1 MGGVTR
7 GLKHSGN
14 PAILNKTHIN
24 HTTRKESEPPL
35 KTIVDTE
42 FADLS
47 HMNFEVSDE
56 QRIVLDEVDRACK
69 EIRPLEDAAYL
80 SGSFNQHLV
89 PIFKRAQ
96 LLGLPISRRYG
107 EGQGADI
114 LTYALALERIGQ
126 EGTGVRTFLS
136 GHVSLGQ
143 MTLQKWGNE
152 QQKEKY
158 LPPATRGEKVMCFGL
173 TEPTAGSDPASLRT
187 TYEDKGSYF
196 LLNGS
201 KAWISNGSIADAA
214 VIFAHPKGKRE
225 GMSAFIVEKKFEGY
239 SSQQQKH
246 KLGMPTSDTGSIF
259 LDNCRVPKENMLGPA
274 GKGLGIAYSGLMS
287 GRLSVAAGCLG
298 VIEDCINESVNY
310 ARERIQHGK
319 QIGKHQLVQR
329 HIGIMS
335 TNLEAAR
342 NLVYKASV
350 MKQQSDST
358 PEDKT
363 IRDQADI
370 MIAKAKFF
378 ASNASIDAADR
389 AVQIFGSS
397 GYSFETRAP
406 RHLVDTRV
414 CRIYEGTDEIMVQK
428 IAVSLLGTDFEAYK

>member
-1 MGGVTR
+1 MKAV
-7 GLKHSGN
+7 
-14 PAILNKTHIN
+14 
-24 HTTRKESEPPL
+24 
-35 KTIVDTE
+35 VDTG
-42 FADLS
+42 FGNLS
-47 HMNFEVSDE
+47 RMRFDVSDE
-56 QRIVLDEVDRACK
+56 QSLVLDEVDRACR
-69 EIRPLEDAAYL
+69 ELRPLEDEAYL
-80 SGSFNQHLV
+80 SGKFNQHLV
-89 PIFKRAQ
+89 PILKKAL
-96 LLGLPISRRYG
+96 LLGLPISRMYG

-114 LTYALALERIGQ
+114 LTYALALERIGR

-143 MTLQKWGNE
+143 MTVQKWASE
-152 QQKEKY
+152 DQKERY
-158 LPPATRGEKVMCFGL
+158 LPPATRGEKIMCFGL

-187 TYEDKGSYF
+187 SYEDNGTHY

-201 KAWISNGSIADAA
+201 KAWISNGSIADMA
-214 VIFAHPKGKRE
+214 VIFAYPKGKRE

-259 LDNCRVPKENMLGPA
+259 LDNCRVPKENLLGPP

-298 VIEDCINESVNY
+298 VIEDCIEEAVNY
-310 ARERIQHGK
+310 AKVRVQHGK
-319 QIGKHQLVQR
+319 QIGKHQLVQQ

-335 TNLEAAR
+335 TNLEASK

-350 MKQQSDST
+350 MKQESDEH
-358 PEDKT
+358 PENKEL
-363 IRDQADI
+363 RDQADI

-378 ASNASIDAADR
+378 ASNASFDAADR
-389 AVQIFGSS
+389 TVQIFGST

-428 IAVSLLGTDFEAYK
+428 IAVALLGTDFEAYK

>member
-1 MGGVTR
+1 M
-7 GLKHSGN
+7 KF
-14 PAILNKTHIN
+14 
-24 HTTRKESEPPL
+24 
-35 KTIVDTE
+35 D
-42 FADLS
+42 
-47 HMNFEVSDE
+47 VSDE
-56 QRIVLDEVDRACK
+56 QRLVLDEVDRACR
-69 EIRPLEDAAYL
+69 EIRPLEDEAYL

-89 PIFKRAQ
+89 PIFKKAQ

-143 MTLQKWGNE
+143 MTLQKWGSE
-152 QQKEKY
+152 EQKEKY
-158 LPPATRGEKVMCFGL
+158 LPPATKGEKLFCFGL
-173 TEPTAGSDPASLRT
+173 TEPTAGSDPGSLRT
-187 TYEDKGSYF
+187 SYEDKGTHF
-196 LLNGS
+196 ILNGS
-201 KAWISNGSIADAA
+201 KAWISNGSIADLA
-214 VIFAHPKGKRE
+214 VIFAYPKGKRE

-246 KLGMPTSDTGSIF
+246 KLGIPTSDTGSIF

-274 GKGLGIAYSGLMS
+274 GKGLGIAFSGLMS

-298 VIEDCINESVNY
+298 VIEDCIIEAVNY
-310 ARERIQHGK
+310 ARVRVQHGK

-335 TNLEAAR
+335 TNLEAAK

-350 MKQQSDST
+350 LKQESDDR
-358 PEDKT
+358 PDNKEL
-363 IRDQADI
+363 REQADV

-378 ASNASIDAADR
+378 ASNASYDAADR
-389 AVQIFGSS
+389 TVQIFGSS

-428 IAVSLLGTDFEAYK
+428 IAVALLGTDFEAYK

>member
-1 MGGVTR
+1 M
-7 GLKHSGN
+7 K
-14 PAILNKTHIN
+14 
-24 HTTRKESEPPL
+24 L
-35 KTIVDTE
+35 KTITE
-42 FADLS
+42 TGIGDLS
-47 HMNFEVSDE
+47 QMNFDVSEE
-56 QRIVLDEVDRACK
+56 QKLVLDEVDRACR
-69 EIRPLEDAAYL
+69 ELRPFEDEAYL
-80 SGSFNQHLV
+80 AGKFNQYLV
-89 PIFKRAQ
+89 PIFKKAQ
-96 LLGLPISRRYG
+96 LLGLPVSRLYG

-114 LTYALALERIGQ
+114 LTYALALERIGR

-143 MTLQKWGNE
+143 LTVQKWGSDE
-152 QQKEKY
+152 QKERY
-158 LPPATRGEKVMCFGL
+158 LPPATRGEMVMCFGL

-187 TYEDKGSYF
+187 SFEDKGTHY

-214 VIFAHPKGKRE
+214 VVFAYPKGKRE
-225 GMSAFIVEKKFEGY
+225 GMCTFIVEKGFEGY

-259 LDNCRVPKENMLGPA
+259 LDNCRVPKENLLGPI
-274 GKGLGIAYSGLMS
+274 GKGLGVAYSGLMS

-298 VIEDCINESVNY
+298 VIEDCIEEAVSY
-310 ARERIQHGK
+310 AKQRVQHGK
-319 QIGKHQLVQR
+319 LIGKHQLVQR

-335 TNLEAAR
+335 TNLEAAK
-342 NLVYKASV
+342 NLVYKAALL
-350 MKQQSDST
+350 KQKSDEQ
-358 PEDKT
+358 PGRVEL
-363 IRDQADI
+363 REAADVE
-370 MIAKAKFF
+370 IAKAKYF
-378 ASNASIDAADR
+378 ASNASFDAADR
-389 AVQIFGSS
+389 TVQIFGSG

>member
-1 MGGVTR
+1 MKTVVD
-7 GLKHSGN
+7 SG
-14 PAILNKTHIN
+14 
-24 HTTRKESEPPL
+24 
-35 KTIVDTE
+35 

-56 QRIVLDEVDRACK
+56 QRFVLDEVDRACR
-69 EIRPLEDAAYL
+69 ELRPLEDEAYL
-80 SGSFNQHLV
+80 AGRFNDHLA
-89 PIFKRAQ
+89 PIFRKAQ

-107 EGQGADI
+107 EGQGADV

-143 MTLQKWGNE
+143 VTVQKWASE
-152 QQKEKY
+152 DQKQLY

-173 TEPTAGSDPASLRT
+173 TEPTAGSDPTSLRT
-187 TYEDKGSYF
+187 TFEEKGNYF

-201 KAWISNGSIADAA
+201 KAWISNGSIADVA
-214 VIFAHPKGKRE
+214 VIFAYPKGKRE
-225 GMSAFIVEKKFEGY
+225 GMCAFIVEKSFEGY

-259 LDNCRVPKENMLGPA
+259 LDNCKVPRENLLGPA
-274 GKGLGIAYSGLMS
+274 GKGLSIAYSGLMS

-298 VIEDCINESVNY
+298 VIEDCINEAV
-310 ARERIQHGK
+310 AFAKQRIQHGK
-319 QIGKHQLVQR
+319 PIAKHQLVQR
-329 HIGIMS
+329 HIGEMS
-335 TNLEAAR
+335 TNLEAAK
-342 NLVYKASV
+342 NVVYKAALL
-350 MKQQSDST
+350 KQKSDSD
-358 PEDKT
+358 PKDKDL
-363 IRDQADI
+363 RDYADV
-370 MIAKAKFF
+370 MIAKAKYF
-378 ASNASIDAADR
+378 ASNASFDAADR
-389 AVQIFGSS
+389 TVQILGSS

-428 IAVSLLGTDFEAYK
+428 IAVSLLGTEYEAYR

>member
-1 MGGVTR
+1 
-7 GLKHSGN
+7 
-14 PAILNKTHIN
+14 
-24 HTTRKESEPPL
+24 L
-35 KTIVDTE
+35 KTAIDTD

-47 HMNFEVSDE
+47 QMKFDISDE
-56 QRIVLDEVDRACK
+56 QQLILDEVDRACR
-69 EIRPLEDAAYL
+69 EIRPLEDEAYL
-80 SGSFNQHLV
+80 SGSFNQHLI

-143 MTLQKWGNE
+143 MTVQKWGNE

-173 TEPTAGSDPASLRT
+173 TEPTAGSDPVSLRT
-187 TYEDKGSYF
+187 TYEDKGTHF

-214 VIFAHPKGKRE
+214 VIFAYPKGKRE
-225 GMSAFIVEKKFEGY
+225 AMSAFIVEKKFEGY

-259 LDNCRVPKENMLGPA
+259 LDNCQVPKENLLGPP

-298 VIEDCINESVNY
+298 VIEDCISEAVSY
-310 ARERIQHGK
+310 ARERVQHGK

-335 TNLEAAR
+335 TNLEAAK

-350 MKQQSDST
+350 LKQESDNK
-358 PEDKT
+358 PEDKV
-363 IRDQADI
+363 IRDHADI

-378 ASNASIDAADR
+378 ASNASFDAADR
-389 AVQIFGSS
+389 TVQIFGSS

-428 IAVSLLGTDFEAYK
+428 IAVSLLGTDFEAYR

>member
-1 MGGVTR
+1 MR
-7 GLKHSGN
+7 F
-14 PAILNKTHIN
+14 
-24 HTTRKESEPPL
+24 
-35 KTIVDTE
+35 D
-42 FADLS
+42 
-47 HMNFEVSDE
+47 VSDE
-56 QRIVLDEVDRACK
+56 QSLVLDEVDRACR
-69 EIRPLEDAAYL
+69 ELRPLEDEAYL
-80 SGSFNQHLV
+80 SGKFNQHLV
-89 PIFKRAQ
+89 PILKKAL
-96 LLGLPISRRYG
+96 LLGLPISRMYG

-114 LTYALALERIGQ
+114 LTYALALERIGR

-143 MTLQKWGNE
+143 MTVQKWASE
-152 QQKEKY
+152 DQKERY
-158 LPPATRGEKVMCFGL
+158 LPPATRGEKIMCFGL

-187 TYEDKGSYF
+187 SYEDNGTHY

-201 KAWISNGSIADAA
+201 KAWISNGSIADMA
-214 VIFAHPKGKRE
+214 VIFAYPKGKRE

-259 LDNCRVPKENMLGPA
+259 LDNCRVPKENLLGPP

-298 VIEDCINESVNY
+298 VIEDCIEEAVNY
-310 ARERIQHGK
+310 AKVRVQHGK
-319 QIGKHQLVQR
+319 QIGKHQLVQQ

-335 TNLEAAR
+335 TNLEASK

-350 MKQQSDST
+350 MKQESDEH
-358 PEDKT
+358 PENKEL
-363 IRDQADI
+363 RDQADI

-378 ASNASIDAADR
+378 ASNASFDAADR
-389 AVQIFGSS
+389 TVQIFGST

-428 IAVSLLGTDFEAYK
+428 IAVALLGTDFEAYK